1 MVCIFFLITNFVV
14 CKYSKIKGTIV
25 VVFVW
30 LLDLQLPMKSEPIT
44 TNVVSLNPAQER
56 CTRYNILWWSFPTI
70 CDRSGVFQSTLVSST
85 NKTDCHDITEILL
98 KVALNTIALALSKIK
113 FSPNP
118 KNVCVEWMEG
128 VNGIS
133 GWSRVLYVYRFTFIV
148 ELNWFIYNVY

>member
-1 MVCIFFLITNFVV
+1 
-14 CKYSKIKGTIV
+14 
-25 VVFVW
+25 
-30 LLDLQLPMKSEPIT
+30 
-44 TNVVSLNPAQER
+44 
-56 CTRYNILWWSFPTI
+56 
-70 CDRSGVFQSTLVSST
+70 
-85 NKTDCHDITEILL
+85 LL
-98 KVALNTIALALSKIK
+98 KVALNTIALSKIK